1 MIPEPKAI
9 LVMIGR
15 SVFLATGTSSGKI
28 FEILLSLH
36 YHFLF
41 CYTHVTVTL

>member
-15 SVFLATGTSSGKI
+15 SVFLDTGTSSGKI

-36 YHFLF
+36 YHFLL
-41 CYTHVTVTL
+41 CYMHVTVTL